1 MTRYYKRPI
10 LLIEFEEG
18 KPFSLQVRTR
28 KVLIGDPLRGK
39 GLGERES
46 WKMHEGECE
55 R

>member
-1 MTRYYKRPI
+1 MTRCYKRPI

-28 KVLIGDPLRGK
+28 TVLIGDTEK
-39 GLGERES
+39 GLGE
-46 WKMHEGECE
+46 CE